1 MVTSAGT
8 LNDGGVV
15 SSIVNVAVVETE
27 LFEGSVAVK
36 VTLAEPV
43 TPQPSLK
50 AIKLLDQTMPQ
61 ASDAIAPPL
70 LPSQVFKAAVFPA
83 PSHSTVRSLAEVV
96 MVGELLS
103 STVT

>member
-1 MVTSAGT
+1 MTTAPQVSDPVATPLVALDSSVVHSMVTSAGT

-50 AIKLLDQTMPQ
+50 VVKSFVHTTLQ
-61 ASDAIAPPL
+61 ASVAIAPP
-70 LPSQVFKAAVFPA
+70 
-83 PSHSTVRSLAEVV
+83 
-96 MVGELLS
+96 
-103 STVT
+103 